1 MALLDAI
8 KKNLIKVPL
17 VSTDKDG
24 IIEEL
29 ATLYAFEEGLSED
42 KRKEIISTIEEREM
56 LGSTAMEN
64 GIAIPHAKIG
74 GLDKVSVVIGI
85 SRLPVAF
92 GAPDGKGT
100 NVFFLVLAP
109 PENPSEHI
117 QILSSIA
124 KACSSQLFMR
134 MLLSSKTKED
144 VYNLFFE

>member
-29 ATLYAFEEGLSED
+29 ATLYASEEGLSED

-64 GIAIPHAKIG
+64 GIAIPHARFSDIKKNAVMIG
-74 GLDKVSVVIGI
+74 V

-92 GAPDGKGT
+92 GGKEGT
-100 NVFFLVLAP
+100 RIFFLVLASDD
-109 PENPSEHI
+109 NPSEHI
-117 QILSSIA
+117 QLLSSIA
-124 KACSSQLFMR
+124 KVASSQLFVR
-134 MLLSSKTKED
+134 MLLSSKNADD
-144 VYNLFFE
+144 VYRLFFE

>member
-8 KKNLIKVPL
+8 KKDLVKVPL
-17 VSTDKDG
+17 TSSTRDGVIDELVS
-24 IIEEL
+24 
-29 ATLYAFEEGLSED
+29 LYASATGIGD
-42 KRKEIISTIEEREM
+42 GRKKEIVNLVLTREA

-64 GIAIPHAKIG
+64 GIAIPHAKVS
-74 GLDKVSVVIGI
+74 GLDRPAVVIGI
-85 SRLPVAF
+85 SRVPVAF

-109 PENPSEHI
+109 EDNPAEHI

-124 KACSSQLFMR
+124 KACSSQLFLR
-134 MLLSSKTKED
+134 MLMSSKTKED